1 MSFGSSFGKNPLS
14 RMMSSVPVVKG
25 DRPVDVIGANG
36 PTGPSG
42 PVVTPDSD
50 SDDDDLPVALSFYQ
64 EQNLLLRMNEQQSK
78 TIAELQARIAVLE
91 KELVEKPVP
100 AVCYVKCSH
109 CMEADAAL

>member
-1 MSFGSSFGKNPLS
+1 
-14 RMMSSVPVVKG
+14 
-25 DRPVDVIGANG
+25 
-36 PTGPSG
+36 
-42 PVVTPDSD
+42 
-50 SDDDDLPVALSFYQ
+50 
-64 EQNLLLRMNEQQSK
+64 MNEQQSK